1 LVDLPSICEKRASFS
16 SLGRLEISRGSRL
29 QGVKIIAAHDDQ
41 GLSSVF
47 WWASLFAVAAVCG
60 AVLSIFVPGWID
72 VALGPGAGGNGAE
85 WMVAGAHLVV
95 AGFLMVVAGL
105 EWRSTFPR
113 RRKTS

>member
-1 LVDLPSICEKRASFS
+1 
-16 SLGRLEISRGSRL
+16 L

-72 VALGPGAGGNGAE
+72 VAIGPRAGRNGAE

-95 AGFLMVVAGL
+95 AGFLMVVAAL
-105 EWRSTFPR
+105 EWRSAFPR
-113 RRKTS
+113 RRKAL